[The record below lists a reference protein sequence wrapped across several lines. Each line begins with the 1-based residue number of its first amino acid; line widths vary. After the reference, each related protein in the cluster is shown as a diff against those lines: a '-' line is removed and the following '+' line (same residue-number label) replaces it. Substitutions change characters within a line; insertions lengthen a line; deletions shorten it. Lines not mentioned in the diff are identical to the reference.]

1 MFKNQTIK
9 ALDRGSF
16 QRFFA
21 ALTDTPS
28 AAFGLHGSTDVT
40 ADTHIGRL
48 TITAVPF
55 SVTTSLKGINSFN
68 GKTPVSNVSVVG
80 STPDYIR
87 IPLSVGLA
95 NPSNLTVYTRDVYLP
110 AQYEGYEVGRAYVSE
125 LSLLPGDNNVMAE
138 FRYWPGDRSEAR
150 ALKLLE
156 LYLEPLNSGAGGS
169 SDPQTAPLTIGGQ
182 PQVNNYPIT
191 PYDSLLLALEDV
203 SATSTLPGIG
213 ARLVT
218 SLDVKID
225 LLVAL
230 VTNGAT
236 VE

>member
-1 MFKNQTIK
+1 M
-9 ALDRGSF
+9 
-16 QRFFA
+16 
-21 ALTDTPS
+21 
-28 AAFGLHGSTDVT
+28 
-40 ADTHIGRL
+40 
-48 TITAVPF
+48 PF
-55 SVTTSLKGINSFN
+55 NVTTSLKGINSFN

-125 LSLLPGDNNVMAE
+125 LSLLPGDNDVTAE

-191 PYDSLLLALEDV
+191 PYDSLLLALEGV